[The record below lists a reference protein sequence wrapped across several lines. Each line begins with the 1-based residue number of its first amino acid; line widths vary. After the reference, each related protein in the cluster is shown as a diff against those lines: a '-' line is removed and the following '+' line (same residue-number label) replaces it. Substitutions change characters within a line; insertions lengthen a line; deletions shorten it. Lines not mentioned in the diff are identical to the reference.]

1 MRMFSIEK
9 PPVKIVILQYSAA
22 LHNESCGA
30 VLSCISIFYE
40 NSTKFDNIHF
50 AQKSNKKPL

>member
-1 MRMFSIEK
+1 MFSIEK
-9 PPVKIVILQYSAA
+9 PPVKIVILQHSAA
-22 LHNESCGA
+22 PHKEGYGA

-40 NSTKFDNIHF
+40 NSTKFDNIQF